1 MRVMTT
7 AKCKVVLSL
16 VNPLAI
22 NITMSGAAMMPKMV
36 VASKLQ
42 NKTVAT

>member
-1 MRVMTT
+1 MRVITT
-7 AKCKVVLSL
+7 ARCMVGPSL

-22 NITMSGAAMMPKMV
+22 SNTMSGAAMMPKMV
-36 VASKLQ
+36 VASKVQ